1 MTQTK
6 FLRLRAQYVSAA
18 MKRAHQR
25 TELFLM
31 VETASSIELV
41 RKAANQYFDEC
52 LKFDRLLEVFI
63 ARLEEDKRPS
73 P

>member
-6 FLRLRAQYVSAA
+6 FLRLRAQYASAA

-31 VETASSIELV
+31 METASSLDLV
-41 RKAANQYFDEC
+41 RKAAKQYFDEC
-52 LKFDRLLEVFI
+52 VKFDRLLEVFI
-63 ARLEEDKRPS
+63 ARLDEK
-73 P
+73 